1 MKVKINETGKVV
13 ELVIIDDRGID
24 WSQDLIGNAGAF
36 DDGQFA
42 DEGDGYYIALAGTVE
57 WWQRYIADTT
67 KTEREVGE
75 LATKYGIDKSD
86 IFDRISQEQGE
97 DYNDHRNQARFAIDE
112 IEQEQIQRLREA
124 AAALGKIGGSSR
136 SEEKQN
142 ASRNNGKKGG
152 RPAKK

>member
-1 MKVKINETGKVV
+1 M
-13 ELVIIDDRGID
+13 
-24 WSQDLIGNAGAF
+24 IGNAGAF
-36 DDGQFA
+36 DDGQFSN
-42 DEGDGYYIALAGTVE
+42 EGDGYYIALAETVE

-75 LATKYGIDKSD
+75 LATKYGIDESD

-124 AAALGKIGGSSR
+124 AAALGKIGGSVK
-136 SEEKQN
+136 SERKS
-142 ASRNNGKKGG
+142 ASNRNNGKLGG